1 MKKPIVSPSRL
12 DILTPTPHTEA
23 VVIETQSH
31 RQSRCPALTSEPNEP
46 TKRPIRSFATV
57 SGFASQKYV
66 KPSSF
71 TEPQVSGKLGSR
83 PMPAVAV
90 MAANAESNECSPV
103 NVRFVVF
110 FRPATAVASTL
121 NVAIARLIE
130 SDVRAAI
137 AECSPLFAQGQRLSP
152 AHRPSPIAHRPS
164 PIAHRRCWPI
174 IAASRSSEP
183 TTPGTLLPSVG
194 PNSVGLR
201 LA

>member
-12 DILTPTPHTEA
+12 DILTPTPHTEV

-110 FRPATAVASTL
+110 FRPATDVASTL

-152 AHRPSPIAHRPS
+152 AHRPSKMLAYHRSVSKQRTNYPWDAS
-164 PIAHRRCWPI
+164 PICW
-174 IAASRSSEP
+174 AK
-183 TTPGTLLPSVG
+183 
-194 PNSVGLR
+194 
-201 LA
+201 